1 MLTLATTGMIQT
13 LPAAQI
19 EAASEVL
26 ARAFIDY
33 PVTRYCLADQGDYYE
48 RAVRALFRLNCL
60 ERAATGGQHL
70 GAYQGDRL
78 VGVAAIALPEE
89 APPPDDLLAKWGWFA
104 AVVGPQVMERFGRF
118 KELTERNR
126 PHLPHFTLNL
136 IGVLPQARGEGHGGT
151 LLDAVHAR
159 AEAHPLAS
167 GVYLDTETESNVA
180 LYEHF
185 GYRVISREQLDDL
198 PIWCMFR
205 PNGSRD

>member
-1 MLTLATTGMIQT
+1 MLTLAPISNVRAI
-13 LPAAQI
+13 PDAQ
-19 EAASEVL
+19 SEDAVGVL
-26 ARAFIDY
+26 SRAFMDY
-33 PVTRYCLADQGDYYE
+33 PVTRYGLADQGDYYE

-60 ERAATGGQHL
+60 ERAATGGRHL
-70 GAYQGDRL
+70 GVYQGDRL
-78 VGVAAIALPEE
+78 VGVAAITLPEE
-89 APPPDDLLAKWGWFA
+89 VPPPDDLLAKWSWFA

-136 IGVLPQARGEGHGGT
+136 IGVLPEARDEGHGRA
-151 LLDAVHAR
+151 LLDAVHAL

-167 GVYLDTETESNVA
+167 GVYLDTETESNVG

-198 PIWCMFR
+198 SIWCMFR
-205 PNGSRD
+205 PNGGR